1 MNGKQNKTLTQNC
14 CNYSWYPR
22 KKKKRDMQGPSF
34 IGGKKTRVWQK
45 KKKHFVKVSVLPWT
59 YFNEN
64 NIINSW

>member
-45 KKKHFVKVSVLPWT
+45 KTKTFCKSFCFPLNV
-59 YFNEN
+59 F
-64 NIINSW
+64 